1 MKQHQRYGEG
11 ADGLRAV
18 SAVWMMAHIVG
29 QRRGGA
35 GCWGT
40 LTAPDT
46 AERQPTAVVGRGNGR
61 VVPAEGGEEVTE
73 PMGSGTAKKSWVGGG
88 SLGVRSCRS
97 TSSVGGPGL

>member
-18 SAVWMMAHIVG
+18 SAVWMMAHIAG

-40 LTAPDT
+40 PTAPST
-46 AERQPTAVVGRGNGR
+46 TERQATAVVGRGNGR
-61 VVPAEGGEEVTE
+61 AVPAEGGEEVTE
-73 PMGSGTAKKSWVGGG
+73 PMGSGTANKSWVGGPAHPPK
-88 SLGVRSCRS
+88 RSSGR
-97 TSSVGGPGL
+97 VGLFAA